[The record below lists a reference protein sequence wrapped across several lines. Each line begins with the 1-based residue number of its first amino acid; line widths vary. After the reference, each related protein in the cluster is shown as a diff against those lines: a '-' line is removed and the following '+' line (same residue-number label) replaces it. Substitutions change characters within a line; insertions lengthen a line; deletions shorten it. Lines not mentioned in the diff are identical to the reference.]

1 MFCSWL
7 VLLVSIA
14 NKAFRFDFAWRFRFL
29 YWLSLRIGLGFLC
42 CLAFCL
48 ASLIAFPYLAL
59 CSRNYLCAMIGE
71 NVLILDDFTRCCL
84 IPHPRLFFC
93 SFFQFKFSCAFAFYT
108 IFYVIVQLLWFGV
121 CCILI
126 YNITKENLWQATS
139 RNQLKLLLI
148 IMRN

>member
-48 ASLIAFPYLAL
+48 ASLIAFPYWAL
-59 CSRNYLCAMIGE
+59 CSWNYLCAMIGE

-84 IPHPRLFFC
+84 ICPSFC
-93 SFFQFKFSCAFAFYT
+93 CSSFS
-108 IFYVIVQLLWFGV
+108 VSVQLCVCILYYNLRDCAVVVV

-126 YNITKENLWQATS
+126 YSITKENLWQAS